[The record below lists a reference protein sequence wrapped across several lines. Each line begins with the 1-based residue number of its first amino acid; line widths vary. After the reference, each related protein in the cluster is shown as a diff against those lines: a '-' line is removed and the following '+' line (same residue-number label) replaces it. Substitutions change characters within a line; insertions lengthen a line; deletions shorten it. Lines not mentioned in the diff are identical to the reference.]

1 MNVHESTVNVQKDPE
16 EGKKFEVKKEK
27 PSALIGTS
35 QQPHGFL
42 RTGFSQS

>member
-1 MNVHESTVNVQKDPE
+1 MNLQSMYRKTQTGE
-16 EGKKFEVKKEK
+16 KKFEVKKEK

-35 QQPHGFL
+35 QQLHGFL